1 MALGGGAIFGGA
13 LLSWLIL
20 PTPDIICITFGFKT
34 LALRVRILGA
44 VVGYFLNFII
54 VNFKLNSLKFY
65 NCVLFIGSMWFLPFL
80 STYPVR
86 LRTLN
91 IGNYYAKIGDFGWSE
106 YYGGQGAYKSIIKN
120 SNYLQLM
127 QDNRFKVYI
136 LSFVIWLLGV
146 FILI

>member
-1 MALGGGAIFGGA
+1 M
-13 LLSWLIL
+13 
-20 PTPDIICITFGFKT
+20 
-34 LALRVRILGA
+34 
-44 VVGYFLNFII
+44 VGYFLNFII

-136 LSFVIWLLGV
+136 LSFVI
-146 FILI
+146 